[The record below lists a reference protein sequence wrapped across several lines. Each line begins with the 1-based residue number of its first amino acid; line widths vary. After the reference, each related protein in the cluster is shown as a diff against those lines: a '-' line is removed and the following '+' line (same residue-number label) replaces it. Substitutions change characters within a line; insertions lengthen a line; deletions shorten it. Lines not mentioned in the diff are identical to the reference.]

1 MPALIGGIIVMS
13 MITLG
18 PALIIMGYCYY
29 NRDCIKRTGY
39 FFATVVIVKPQ
50 NLYGTPES

>member
-1 MPALIGGIIVMS
+1 MPALIGGIIVMT

-18 PALIIMGYCYY
+18 PALIIMGYFYY
-29 NRDCIKRTGY
+29 NRDCIKRTRY
-39 FFATVVIVKPQ
+39 FFSTVVTVKPQ